1 LVVGSTV
8 VVVVVAGSVV
18 VTIVEVV
25 AVGLN
30 VVVDGVVLDVDAKIP
45 LVVVDSVLVVDEI
58 VWGSNV
64 AVVGVV
70 IIVVVGVVVI
80 STFNMGGIGVFEA
93 VEVSFARVV

>member
-64 AVVGVV
+64 A
-70 IIVVVGVVVI
+70 
-80 STFNMGGIGVFEA
+80 
-93 VEVSFARVV
+93 